1 MWSGPQSASIGEGE
15 SVEAINLG
23 LGIALQ
29 VPWWAGFLPWWAGLF
44 YKFDT
49 NEIETFLTI
58 DGLEA
63 KYELHMATI

>member
-29 VPWWAGFLPWWAGLF
+29 VPW
-44 YKFDT
+44 
-49 NEIETFLTI
+49 
-58 DGLEA
+58 
-63 KYELHMATI
+63 